1 MRAKPKQSR
10 TMQKVKVRT
19 INGIKEFDVIKCHRC
34 GDVLK
39 YTLQTT
45 GEKNIIY
52 TKKL

>member
-10 TMQKVKVRT
+10 MTQKVNVRT
-19 INGIKEFDVIKCHRC
+19 INGIKAFDVIKCQGC

-39 YTLQTT
+39 YTLRTT
-45 GEKNIIY
+45 GERAIIY